1 MFTVLSITGSIFA
14 LIGVG
19 FALARSGI
27 FSEAD
32 FATLGRFVVRI
43 ALPALILRAL
53 LSRPLGEVF
62 DTGYLLAVLFGSLA
76 AFAFQYGWA
85 RYIDKESA
93 IASTFR
99 SMGAANGNSGFVG
112 YPVLLLVIP
121 QVAGPALALNMIV
134 ENLVM
139 IPLALALAENARGKA
154 AGQTGLVTVIGG
166 RLVRNPIIF
175 ALIVGAVLSALRV
188 PIPPVVSR
196 PIDMLANASSALSL
210 VAIGGMVAAI
220 PLRRIGG
227 AVLSVTLGKLVVH
240 PVLVTLGMVA
250 VRAAGFD
257 VSETMFAAGVL
268 LASVPTM
275 SVYPVLAQQFGEERT
290 ASQVMLVVTAL
301 SFLTMSGVLA
311 LLRL

>member
-19 FALARSGI
+19 FALARGQI
-27 FSEAD
+27 FSAAD

-175 ALIVGAVLSALRV
+175 ALILGAILSALRV
-188 PIPPVVSR
+188 PIPSVVSR

-227 AVLSVTLGKLVVH
+227 AVLSVTLGKLVMH
-240 PVLVTLGMVA
+240 PVLVMLGMVA